1 LPRRAL
7 RVVKPEIRVL
17 GVDDG
22 KFVPHSKSQVPV
34 VGIIFRGGYWFDGV
48 MSTLIAV
55 DGFDATENI
64 SKMIINSPHYRQL
77 RVIMLNGITLGGFNV
92 ADIKALNAQTG
103 LPVIAVTSKKPN
115 LEEVHAALKN
125 LPCSEERWAAVMNAG
140 ELFSITTR
148 DDQRKIYVETAGIS
162 KPIAEQVL
170 RLTST
175 RSRIPEPL
183 RVAHLVASGISL
195 NTTLACNL

>member
-1 LPRRAL
+1 
-7 RVVKPEIRVL
+7 
-17 GVDDG
+17 VDDG

-34 VGIIFRGGYWFDGV
+34 VGIIFRGGYWLDGV